1 MAAQNAEHG
10 AFIIERL
17 IDASPSQVYA
27 AFATAEGKERWFS
40 APPAKVLK
48 REFDFRVGG
57 RDRLVVQWPP
67 GSHAKVP
74 KALTTDFRAEY
85 WDIVPQRR
93 IVYVYEMY
101 LDEHKISV
109 SLATVEFQPHEE
121 RTRLIIH
128 EQGVFLDGYRDE
140 GARERGTND
149 LTDKLVASLGATDQR
164 VHHREITLTRM
175 IFAPRELVFQAWTD
189 PGHLARWFG
198 PEGFTVSD
206 CRVDAR
212 VGGKWRL
219 TMRAND
225 ELARRVGR
233 DHPAGGEYLEV
244 EKPSRLVF
252 TNNALDAGG
261 QVILEGL
268 TTVTFEELGGA
279 TRMTLRTR
287 AAGTGE
293 RVPFMLGGME
303 QGWSES
309 LTKLGAAMA
318 ARGGPGAV
326 ADAGHAT

>member
-1 MAAQNAEHG
+1 VTDQNAEHG
-10 AFIIERL
+10 SFVIERL

-40 APPAKVLK
+40 APQAKVLK
-48 REFDFRVGG
+48 RAFDFRVGG
-57 RDRLVVQWPP
+57 RDRLVVEWPP

-85 WDIVPQRR
+85 WDIAPERR

-109 SLATVEFQPHEE
+109 SLATIEFQPDEE
-121 RTRLIIH
+121 RTRLIIN
-128 EQGVFLDGYRDE
+128 EQGVFLNGYRDE

-149 LTDKLVASLGATDQR
+149 LTDKLVASLGAADQR
-164 VHHREITLTRM
+164 VHHREITLTRL
-175 IFAPRELVFQAWTD
+175 IYAPRELVFQAWTD
-189 PGHLARWFG
+189 PAHLARWFG
-198 PEGFTVSD
+198 PEGFTVSE

-225 ELARRVGR
+225 ELAARVGR

-252 TNNALDAGG
+252 TNNALDATGK
-261 QVILEGL
+261 VILEGL
-268 TTVTFEELGGA
+268 TTVTFQELGGA
-279 TRMTLRTR
+279 TQMTLRTR
-287 AAGTGE
+287 ASGTGE
-293 RVPFMLGGME
+293 QVPFMLGGME

-309 LTKLGAAMA
+309 LMKLS
-318 ARGGPGAV
+318 AV
-326 ADAGHAT
+326 ATDFARRAP